1 VKKMNL
7 LNYLGPASN
16 ELQLALKDSG
26 YTTLEEYMKER
37 SSSVMAVEE
46 RIAYYLGQVN
56 LIAEIAKF
64 LDETN
69 KGDEEE

>member
-1 VKKMNL
+1 MNL
-7 LNYLGPASN
+7 LNYLGPTSN
-16 ELQLALKDSG
+16 ELKLALEESG
-26 YTTLEEYMKER
+26 FTTLEEYMKER
-37 SSSVMAVEE
+37 SSSVMAIEE

-64 LDETN
+64 LEETN

>member
-1 VKKMNL
+1 MNL